1 MASKK
6 TTTKKSTSAAKKT
19 TTKKVATPK
28 AQTKKTTV
36 KKVEPKK
43 VEKKE
48 VKMEVKPVVKVKK
61 EKINVT
67 DWLKENYIIVGIV
80 VLALLLIINI
90 IIVSVGHKVKLQ
102 NGKEVIASING
113 KQFIAEELFDTLKEK
128 YGNDAL
134 LNKIDEYIV
143 SKEISDNDKVKA
155 KKDAQSQIDTIKSQ
169 YESVGYKWE
178 EVLAQYGYTNEEAL
192 LNEMTLS
199 VEKETVAKNYLASQ
213 LTDEEITKYYNEN
226 VFGKY
231 TAKHILIVPAAADQE
246 EAAKAKAE
254 EVINRL
260 NNGEDFDALVKE
272 YSEDTGSKDNNGLV
286 ENFTKGDVVDEF
298 WNAVEALED
307 GKYTTEPV
315 KSSYGYHVIYR
326 VSYTEKKSLD
336 EMKDSLVDEIVTKK
350 LNDDS
355 NLYTQT
361 WVKLRNKYKLEINDT
376 IIKSKYENTIN
387 ESE

>member
-134 LNKIDEYIV
+134 LN
-143 SKEISDNDKVKA
+143 
-155 KKDAQSQIDTIKSQ
+155 
-169 YESVGYKWE
+169 
-178 EVLAQYGYTNEEAL
+178 
-192 LNEMTLS
+192 
-199 VEKETVAKNYLASQ
+199 
-213 LTDEEITKYYNEN
+213 
-226 VFGKY
+226 
-231 TAKHILIVPAAADQE
+231 
-246 EAAKAKAE
+246 
-254 EVINRL
+254 
-260 NNGEDFDALVKE
+260 
-272 YSEDTGSKDNNGLV
+272 
-286 ENFTKGDVVDEF
+286 
-298 WNAVEALED
+298 
-307 GKYTTEPV
+307 
-315 KSSYGYHVIYR
+315 
-326 VSYTEKKSLD
+326 
-336 EMKDSLVDEIVTKK
+336 
-350 LNDDS
+350 
-355 NLYTQT
+355 
-361 WVKLRNKYKLEINDT
+361 
-376 IIKSKYENTIN
+376 
-387 ESE
+387 